1 MGIAPY
7 KTFTFDG
14 ESSADYGVYLTGE
27 GVFNA
32 PERAVEMLEIPGRN
46 GNFALDE
53 GRFENI
59 EVTYKAGMFD
69 VTEANFASKIEAFRN
84 WLCSKVG
91 YVRLSDDY
99 NPNEYRMAVYSKG
112 VKVDHDFLI
121 AGEFEITFNC
131 KPQRWLTSGETAV
144 SVASGGTL
152 TNPTLFDSS
161 PLLEVKGYGNI
172 TITRSSEPYTHTI
185 DLQNSVWGNVEMVSA
200 QTSPMK
206 NQSPNQGRLY
216 WGRVYGTTIENKIN
230 TGDEITC
237 GNIVFTLDLDDGG
250 YTVESESSDLTLR
263 YVATGASAQTLEAT
277 FTAVPTASC
286 YSGTDGVFFQ
296 LTRRLFVKQGGSTIQ
311 TVTVTFTG
319 EYKTASPSG
328 YFTLVATLDHY
339 DKISFYDAS
348 QTNTQV
354 NITRAYIADSTKTF
368 LGNPTYIDCDIGE
381 CYKIVGLQ
389 PVSLNDKIDLGS
401 DLPKL
406 SINNSRF
413 NFDNTITELKVAPRW
428 WKV

>member
-14 ESSADYGVYLTGE
+14 KSSADFGVYLTGE

-46 GNFALDE
+46 GKFALDQ

-152 TNPTLFDSS
+152 TNPTLFDAS
-161 PLLEVKGYGNI
+161 PLLEVYGYGDIDIGGQEISINNVTI
-172 TITRSSEPYTHTI
+172 GKVIVFNGFSRSVAEMPSTSSLTLTLDTSALEPSNEIVVDGITETITFTESTNIVSVVTTTASGMTETHSYSGKVATFNTNIDAETI
-185 DLQNSVWGNVEMVSA
+185 EYGTSKTWSAHLQARIISNGGNTTDIESTFLDFSYDGA
-200 QTSPMK
+200 QT
-206 NQSPNQGRLY
+206 
-216 WGRVYGTTIENKIN
+216 I
-230 TGDEITC
+230 
-237 GNIVFTLDLDDGG
+237 
-250 YTVESESSDLTLR
+250 
-263 YVATGASAQTLEAT
+263 
-277 FTAVPTASC
+277 
-286 YSGTDGVFFQ
+286 
-296 LTRRLFVKQGGSTIQ
+296 
-311 TVTVTFTG
+311 TVTFRQRYG
-319 EYKTASPSG
+319 DNSSSFSVPSLSG
-328 YFTLVATLDHY
+328 TSTRS
-339 DKISFYDAS
+339 I
-348 QTNTQV
+348 
-354 NITRAYIADSTKTF
+354 ITDTIH
-368 LGNPTYIDCDIGE
+368 IDCDIGE
-381 CYKIVGLQ
+381 CWMETNGGTI
-389 PVSLNDKIDLGS
+389 VSLNDVISLGS
-401 DLPKL
+401 DLPTL
-406 SINNSRF
+406 APGT
-413 NFDNTITELKVAPRW
+413 NTFSYPNTVTSFEVIPRW